1 MLIENTLYGE
11 VDKVKVAINRL
22 KLHEPKEGYYL
33 AFSGGEGQLCVL
45 RVMQDGWRK
54 IHGPLPC
61 NHRRPTGTY
70 LLYKR
75 ALSGRLG
82 KQDTS

>member
-33 AFSGGEGQLCVL
+33 AFSGG
-45 RVMQDGWRK
+45 
-54 IHGPLPC
+54 
-61 NHRRPTGTY
+61 
-70 LLYKR
+70 
-75 ALSGRLG
+75 GRIVVCA
-82 KQDTS
+82 TSYAKWLA

>member
-45 RVMQDGWRK
+45 RVMQNGRRK
-54 IHGPLPC
+54 IYCSLSRYDRG
-61 NHRRPTGTY
+61 PTGAN

-75 ALSGRLG
+75 ALPGRLG
-82 KQDTS
+82 KQNTS